1 MEVAG
6 AIFLPAS
13 GSRYGSDVNFVQ
25 YGGYYWSATPYDTVY
40 AYYLYFYSLNTL
52 SGSYN
57 RSSWQAVRLVQ
68 DL

>member
-25 YGGYYWSATPYDTVY
+25 YGGYYWSASPVDTVG
-40 AYYLYFYSLNTL
+40 ASYLFFYSLGT
-52 SGSYN
+52 
-57 RSSWQAVRLVQ
+57 SWYDDYRCYGRAVRLVQ